1 MYTYLTAQCKDG
13 VLHQLGVLG
22 SAEVATCSGEIGLLM
37 TSETHT
43 MSPHVRV
50 VRPFGCQAG
59 LPTELLP
66 VSVNIDFLCGP
77 PHLLISA
84 NCGVLENVI

>member
-13 VLHQLGVLG
+13 VLHQPGVLG
-22 SAEVATCSGEIGLLM
+22 PAEVATCSREVGLLM
-37 TSETHT
+37 TSQTHT
-43 MSPHVRV
+43 VSPHVRV
-50 VRPFGCQAG
+50 VPSFGCQAG
-59 LPTELLP
+59 LPTDLFP
-66 VSVNIDFLCGP
+66 VSVNIEP